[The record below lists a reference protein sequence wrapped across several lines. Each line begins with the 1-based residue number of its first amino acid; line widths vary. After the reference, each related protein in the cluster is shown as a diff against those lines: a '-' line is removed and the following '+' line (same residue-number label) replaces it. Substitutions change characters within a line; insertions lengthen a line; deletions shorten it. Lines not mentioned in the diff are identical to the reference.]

1 MDSLT
6 GLVLFAVFAVCIL
19 MILLAGADVYRRLT
33 ERDQSVYGR
42 RTIAQYLTTRIRQAD
57 SGGSLRVEEF
67 GEGDALVVA
76 EEISGVIYETRIYCS
91 DGYIRELFA
100 AADSGLTP
108 QDGDRILQAESM
120 ELSEKDG
127 MLEIRIT
134 AADGNIQVLS
144 LYLRSGKEVLP

>member
-76 EEISGVIYETRIYCS
+76 
-91 DGYIRELFA
+91 
-100 AADSGLTP
+100 
-108 QDGDRILQAESM
+108 
-120 ELSEKDG
+120 
-127 MLEIRIT
+127 
-134 AADGNIQVLS
+134 
-144 LYLRSGKEVLP
+144 